1 MLLHEIG
8 GSRWE
13 KECFGEMAPD
23 LLALNSELEAG
34 LEGFGR
40 SHRASVLLLL
50 LHRIIPC
57 LEEAK
62 MLEIVRV
69 LLVFVLT

>member
-1 MLLHEIG
+1 MHEIG

-57 LEEAK
+57 LEEANI
-62 MLEIVRV
+62 LEIIRV
-69 LLVFVLT
+69 LLILMFT